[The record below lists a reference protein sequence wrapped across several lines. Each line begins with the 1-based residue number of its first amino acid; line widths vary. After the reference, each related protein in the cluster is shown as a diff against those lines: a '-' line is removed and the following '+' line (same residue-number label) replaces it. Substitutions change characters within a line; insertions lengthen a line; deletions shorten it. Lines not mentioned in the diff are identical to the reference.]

1 MSFMIKDIFLSRICN
16 SRGEPSVKVSILTE
30 KGLFSSCAPHG
41 ASSGKYEARNLPVGK
56 IEKIFPRLKRNFI
69 GLETDFSVVDEMLE
83 QFGGKDFAKI
93 GGNLSVALSQAV
105 CKAQS
110 QNNPYRLFGQAKRFP
125 FPLGNVMGG
134 GAHGGGTDMQEFLVL
149 PIKAK
154 TVREAAET
162 NFAVWRRAES
172 ALKARGFVAGRND
185 EGALVSR
192 LDDLKTLDMLSD
204 IAEDFGARVG
214 LDFAASELYNRGH
227 YDYGKLGKRFSEGE
241 QTDFVV
247 HLIKTYRLAYVEDP
261 FQQNDFPA
269 FSELAK
275 KVRCLICG
283 DDLFASHKER
293 LKKGLKLGAGNAVI
307 LKPNQSGSVSKILET
322 AELAKMHE
330 NGGFGMS
337 ETKFPYKGGF
347 VPVVSHRSGDT
358 CDSFISD
365 LAVGIGAPLIKCG
378 IMGSERT
385 AKMNRLLEIWDSAR
399 RPEMARLKT

>member
-1 MSFMIKDIFLSRICN
+1 MQSTIKDIFLSRIYN
-16 SRGEPSVKVSILTE
+16 SRGEPSIKVIVLTE

-41 ASSGKYEARNLPVGK
+41 ASSGKYEAKNLSVER

-69 GLETDFSVVDEMLE
+69 GLEADFPMVDGMLE
-83 QFGGKDFAKI
+83 RFGGKDFSKI
-93 GGNLSVALSQAV
+93 GGNFSIALSQAV
-105 CKAQS
+105 CKSQS

-149 PIKAK
+149 PVKAK
-154 TVREAAET
+154 TVWEAAET
-162 NFAVWRRAES
+162 NFAIWRRAES

-192 LDDLKTLDMLSD
+192 LNDLKTLDMVSD
-204 IAEDFGARVG
+204 IAEGFGARVG
-214 LDFAASELYNRGH
+214 VDFAASELYRRG
-227 YDYGKLGKRFSEGE
+227 YYNYGKLGKNFSEGE
-241 QTDFVV
+241 QADFVV
-247 HLIKTYRLAYVEDP
+247 HLIKTYRLAYAEDP
-261 FQQNDFPA
+261 FQQNDFSS

-275 KVRCLICG
+275 KVKCIICG

-293 LKKGLKLGAGNAVI
+293 LKKGLKLGAGNAAI
-307 LKPNQSGSVSKILET
+307 LKPNQAGTVSKILET

-330 NGGFGMS
+330 NEVFGMS

-385 AKMNRLLEIWDSAR
+385 AKMNRLFEIWNGAR
-399 RPEMARLKT
+399 RPKMARLKI